1 MYMKNYFIFFVF
13 FAIVVSK
20 GIAQN
25 RPVAKFGKIDS
36 QDFLPSSSI
45 IDSGDAAV
53 ILFDVASSD
62 FEGNNNGDFSLIFK
76 HHKRVLIRK
85 RTAFEVATVAVQ
97 LYSGGNTASTERIA
111 DLQASTFFIENG
123 QIIEKKLGKDDLL
136 TEKINSELSLRKF
149 TLPDISEGCIIDYE
163 YTVKSPYY
171 SRLKSWTFQD
181 RYPVLWSEYTV
192 TIPFIFDYLTS
203 TYGYLPYTVNQG
215 SKKFKTYTM
224 RIPSSNAG
232 LASDVLTLSGE
243 STTNTWAIKD
253 VPPFKPESY
262 ISSAINH
269 ISRIHFQLRSVRYSE
284 TNTTYVIKDWFST
297 ADGLMKDPDFSK
309 ELYDD
314 NGWLKDEIKRLTTEG
329 DDLSKAKKIFEFV
342 RDHFT
347 CNEYDARWLSQPL
360 RKTFQSKTGNVA
372 DINMLLTAMLK
383 KAGFAA
389 TPVILSTR
397 DNGKANETVAL
408 LTQYNYVISR
418 VELDGQP
425 YLLDASRSRIGFGDL
440 PEDCYNGSGRI
451 IDRVPALVS
460 LESDSISNIDI
471 TSIQLNND
479 EDGKMKGGYYGMVGK
494 FKSMNLRDKYA
505 AKKTEEILKE
515 ITQGYPQGFSF
526 ENLAIDSLKLYDFP
540 LTVKYDIK
548 AQMGDGDEDIIYFNP
563 VLKEGYQKNPFVSA
577 ERLYPVEM
585 PFCINETYLLT
596 MQIPKGYRVEELP
609 KSARVNFNENEGGFE
624 YIINKQGDYI
634 LLRSKIFFKKAVF
647 TPEDYEVLRNFFGY
661 IVKKH
666 GEQIV
671 FKKIN

>member
-1 MYMKNYFIFFVF
+1 MVTIGR
-13 FAIVVSK
+13 S
-20 GIAQN
+20 QN
-25 RPVAKFGKIDS
+25 RPVAKFGKIEPA
-36 QDFLPSSSI
+36 DFIVSSPVV
-45 IDSGDAAV
+45 DSGDAAV
-53 ILFDVASSD
+53 ILFDIASSD

-85 RTAFEVATVAVQ
+85 RTAFDAATVAIQ
-97 LYSGGNTASTERIA
+97 LYSGGSTASTERITE
-111 DLQASTFFIENG
+111 LQASTFFIENG
-123 QIIEKKLGKDDLL
+123 QVVEKKLDKDDLL

-149 TLPDISEGCIIDYE
+149 TLPDIREGCIIDFE
-163 YTVKSPYY
+163 YTVRSPYY

-215 SKKFKTYTM
+215 SRKFKTYTM

-232 LASDVLTLSGE
+232 MASDVLTLSGE
-243 STTNTWAIKD
+243 SATNTWAIKD

-284 TNTTYVIKDWFST
+284 TNITYVIKDWFST
-297 ADGLMKDPDFSK
+297 AAGLMKDPDFSK
-309 ELYDD
+309 ELYEE
-314 NGWLKDEIKRLTTEG
+314 NGWIKDEVKRLTADG
-329 DDLSKAKKIFEFV
+329 DDLSKAKKIFEFI

-383 KAGFAA
+383 KAGYAA

-397 DNGKANETVAL
+397 DNGKANEAVAL

-418 VELDGQP
+418 VELNGQA

-440 PEDCYNGSGRI
+440 PADCYNGSGRI
-451 IDRVPALVS
+451 IDRVPALIP
-460 LESDSISNIDI
+460 LESDSVSNVDI

-479 EDGKMKGGYYGMVGK
+479 EGGKMKGGYYGMAGK
-494 FKSMNLRDKYA
+494 FESMNLRDKYSG
-505 AKKTEEILKE
+505 KKPEEILKE

-540 LTVKYDIK
+540 LTVRYDIK
-548 AQMGDGDEDIIYFNP
+548 ADMGGGDEDIIYFNP

-585 PFCINETYLLT
+585 PFCMNETYLLT
-596 MQIPKGYRVEELP
+596 MEIPKGYKVEELP
-609 KSARVNFNENEGGFE
+609 KSARVNFNENEGSFE
-624 YIINKQGDYI
+624 YIISKQGENI
-634 LLRSKIFFKKAVF
+634 MLRSKIFFKKAVF
-647 TPEDYEVLRNFFGY
+647 APEDYEVLRNFFGY